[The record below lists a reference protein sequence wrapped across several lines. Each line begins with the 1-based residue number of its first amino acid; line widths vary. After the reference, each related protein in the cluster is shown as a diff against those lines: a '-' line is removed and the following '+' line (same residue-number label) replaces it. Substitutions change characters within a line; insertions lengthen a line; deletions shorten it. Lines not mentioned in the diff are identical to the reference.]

1 MEKVME
7 SHRISKAQKSTNP
20 VHMFLEFSELL
31 KPHPPGNSNPCG
43 GGVRNFLE
51 LHYTCID

>member
-43 GGVRNFLE
+43 GGVGNFLE